1 MTVANTKG
9 LIQINSTDIS
19 RRIKEIQ
26 QAFEVVDEDIG
37 SRYRKPAV
45 RKAVR
50 PAFKR
55 FKSLIPISVTGN
67 LSQSAAMVVRDYKSN
82 KVSVALAGYTMYGS
96 NEEGARGWAQ
106 GLIEFGTGDR
116 YTRGGNIAS
125 SYNPNSSNTRGE
137 FSSTWIKG
145 GGGAILQNPPY
156 PYAFFKKAKRGE
168 LVNLGRMP
176 KGGSRGIAPLET
188 AWNTTKGEVRTVLLD
203 EMIKAVKK
211 ALDAQLK
218 RLRR

>member
-1 MTVANTKG
+1 MTVANTSG
-9 LIQINSTDIS
+9 LIQINSNDIV
-19 RRIKEIQ
+19 RRVKEIRQ
-26 QAFEVVDEDIG
+26 KFDLVDEDIA

-82 KVSVALAGYTMYGS
+82 KVSIALAGYTMYGS

-176 KGGSRGIAPLET
+176 KGGSRGVAPLET
-188 AWNTTKGEVRTVLLD
+188 AWNTTKGEVRTILLE
-203 EMIKAVKK
+203 EMKK
-211 ALDAQLK
+211 AANKAIDAQMK
-218 RLRR
+218 RLRS

>member
-1 MTVANTKG
+1 MTVANTQG
-9 LIQINSTDIS
+9 LIKINSNDIS

-82 KVSVALAGYTMYGS
+82 KVSVALAGYTMFGS

-106 GLIEFGTGDR
+106 GFIEFGTGDR

-125 SYNPNSSNTRGE
+125 SYNAQSRGE
-137 FSSTWIKG
+137 FSSTWLKG

-156 PYAFFKKAKRGE
+156 PFAFFKKAKRGE

-176 KGGSRGIAPLET
+176 KGGSRGVAPLET
-188 AWNTTKGEVRTVLLD
+188 AWNTTKGEVRTILLE
-203 EMIKAVKK
+203 EMKK
-211 ALDAQLK
+211 AANKAIDAQMK